1 MFSLNELYDIKD
13 FLLSL
18 SYDFDFYKENCCEEA
33 PQVAIKCL
41 HKESVKLSKAILK
54 VKKEIEEMES
64 DSAEIPFS

>member
-1 MFSLNELYDIKD
+1 MFTLTELYDLKD

-18 SYDFDFYKENCCEEA
+18 SDDFDFYKENCCEEA

-41 HKESVKLSKAILK
+41 HKESVRLSKAILK
-54 VKKEIEEMES
+54 VKKEIEDLES